1 MAESAVERRKY
12 PRAVVSLAVKYSRDG
27 NIETARALNIS
38 ASGLLIETKTPVA
51 VSERVKVAFKLP
63 GTEEVI
69 QTEAEV
75 VWVNKYSADYPYGMA
90 VKFLGL
96 PEKTVQIIDT
106 YVRKIRESPT
116 ASQRDDL
123 MAIPD

>member
-1 MAESAVERRKY
+1 MAADVIERRKY

-27 NIETARALNIS
+27 NAETARALNLS
-38 ASGLLIETKTPVA
+38 ASGLLIETKTPVP
-51 VSERVKVAFKLP
+51 VSEKLKVAFKIP

-69 QTEAEV
+69 QTDAEV

-96 PEKTVQIIDT
+96 PEKTIQTIDT
-106 YVRKIRESPT
+106 YVRKIRGSPG
-116 ASQRDDL
+116 ASPRDDL

>member
-1 MAESAVERRKY
+1 MTEHAVERRKY

-27 NIETARALNIS
+27 NAETARALNLS
-38 ASGLLIETKTPVA
+38 AWGVLIETKTPVP
-51 VSERVKVAFKLP
+51 VSERLKVAFKIP

-69 QTEAEV
+69 QTDAEV

-96 PEKTVQIIDT
+96 PEKITQTIDT
-106 YVRKIRESPT
+106 YVRKIRESPS
-116 ASQRDDL
+116 ASQRDDIL
-123 MAIPD
+123 AIPD